1 MTEYY
6 IRLLKMKD
14 GEMIMCSTDAVET
27 TDLESRKTISVKNPV
42 QILPYQVATPN
53 GTAEGFAF
61 KTWLPICESAEF
73 QIASDSI
80 MIVGT
85 LKPEIKTQYTSYI
98 TMRDN
103 PPTDE
108 IDAHEDW
115 DWNSELFNRHKLLN

>member
-6 IRLLKMKD
+6 TRLLKLKD
-14 GEMIMCSTDAVET
+14 GEMIMCFTDAVGT

-42 QILPYQVATPN
+42 QILPYQVSTPN

-61 KTWLPICESAEF
+61 KSWLPICEGAEF

-85 LKPEIKTQYTSYI
+85 LKSDVQTQYTSYLE
-98 TMRDN
+98 MRDN
-103 PPTDE
+103 PPVDE
-108 IDAHEDW
+108 GNDFEDW
-115 DWNSELFNRHKLLN
+115 HTDLLRRSKLLN

>member
-6 IRLLKMKD
+6 TRLLKLKD
-14 GEMIMCSTDAVET
+14 GEMIMCSTDAVGT

-61 KTWLPICESAEF
+61 KTWLPICEGAEF

-85 LKPEIKTQYTSYI
+85 LKPEIKSQYTSYI
-98 TMRDN
+98 AMRDSPHVEEDN
-103 PPTDE
+103 DF
-108 IDAHEDW
+108 EDW
-115 DWNSELFNRHKLLN
+115 HTDLLRRSKLLN

>member
-6 IRLLKMKD
+6 IRLLKLKD

-61 KTWLPICESAEF
+61 KTWLPICEGAEF

-85 LKPEIKTQYTSYI
+85 LKSDIQTQYTSYI
-98 TMRDN
+98 EMRDN
-103 PPTDE
+103 PPIDE
-108 IDAHEDW
+108 DDVFEDW
-115 DWNSELFNRHKLLN
+115 HSELFNRHKLLN

>member
-1 MTEYY
+1 MTEYFT
-6 IRLLKMKD
+6 RLLKMKD
-14 GEMIMCSTDAVET
+14 GEMIMCSTNAVGT

-42 QILPYQVATPN
+42 QILPYQVSTPN

-61 KTWLPICESAEF
+61 KSWLPICEGAEF

-85 LKPEIKTQYTSYI
+85 LKLEILNQYKAYLE
-98 TMRDN
+98 MRDN

-108 IDAHEDW
+108 DDDFEDW
-115 DWNSELFNRHKLLN
+115 QSDFQRRSKLLN